1 MLGAQGAAAVRGTDA
16 MQHTGTAM
24 GGGHA
29 RSGGRRPGDTPL
41 KTRIRPHRIWIR
53 LAWAL
58 GLPAALA
65 VALLL
70 TRLTAVEVASLA
82 PVSDFGGRDNVLA
95 GALFAQGA
103 LLAAALAHRR
113 APRRRRR
120 QLVAIALG
128 LLAIASLLFGARG
141 VIFMLLFEL
150 AVVVSFPPHERR

>member
-16 MQHTGTAM
+16 MQHTGTATA
-24 GGGHA
+24 GGDA
-29 RSGGRRPGDTPL
+29 RIDGRRPGDTPL
-41 KTRIRPHRIWIR
+41 DTRARLHRMWTR
-53 LAWAL
+53 LAWVL
-58 GLPAALA
+58 GLPAAVAL
-65 VALLL
+65 ALLL
-70 TRLTAVEVASLA
+70 TRLTAAEVASLA
-82 PVSDFGGRDNVLA
+82 PVSDFAGRDNVLA

-103 LLAAALAHRR
+103 LSAAALAHRR

-150 AVVVSFPPHERR
+150 AMLVSFPPHERR